1 MENVMWEKK
10 VYINLWQSGMRNI
23 PGQGINQW
31 VYSLKIQLDTSSLRL
46 TYTKQLNNMKKQK
59 TFIFEKGF
67 FIFSLRFLMY
77 LHFLMS
83 KVALVAFQTEAKNLQ
98 QDFYVSGL

>member
-67 FIFSLRFLMY
+67 FYIFFEIFDVFTFSNVK
-77 LHFLMS
+77 S
-83 KVALVAFQTEAKNLQ
+83 CISCIS
-98 QDFYVSGL
+98 D